1 MEAAKRTELRKNPL
15 QPLTDAQSRCQPA
28 KKNLTVENTLGGL
41 ENGKNRDEARTNSR
55 GPGSPLLVCSR
66 DAVQNTAR
74 GGPLARDGPA
84 TYGIYYSDKWKFFPD
99 FLRDY
104 VPEVFGIEWCKAEAP
119 KPEAE
124 RHPVIRWRAQG
135 AAYMNAQPAQ
145 PDGSRAPE
153 CHLGGTG
160 PDDIRLPAL
169 APSLFVRGLCCLVV
183 LGKLF

>member
-1 MEAAKRTELRKNPL
+1 M
-15 QPLTDAQSRCQPA
+15 
-28 KKNLTVENTLGGL
+28 
-41 ENGKNRDEARTNSR
+41 
-55 GPGSPLLVCSR
+55 
-66 DAVQNTAR
+66 
-74 GGPLARDGPA
+74 ARDGPT
-84 TYGIYYSDKWKFFPD
+84 TYRIYYSDKWKFFPD

-124 RHPVIRWRAQG
+124 RHPVITWRAQG
-135 AAYMNAQPAQ
+135 AAYMNAQLAQ

-169 APSLFVRGLCCLVV
+169 APSPFVRGSAVWSFWESSLMLSAMDLNMRSRTSAKVAEHCLDIVQALV
-183 LGKLF
+183 ICRFSPFNGRGVTPPARRMTNIEKQHSKNKCYQKALKG